1 MTTPEASA
9 AAVRTP
15 LPEGETE
22 AASGFT
28 ARALMLA
35 ALFIF
40 GTNLAV
46 SKIELVTGRYVASGI
61 PPIPAVTILA
71 LLVALTPL
79 VKRLLPRLALR
90 RREILIIYCMMMIAV
105 PFAATYGIRPFLPRL
120 TVLQYFATPEN
131 SFAEYARHLPPW
143 FAPTE
148 QQDIVDMYEGT
159 ESEATPWGVWVRPLG
174 LWTLFFL
181 ALFVT
186 ALSMI
191 TIMHRHW
198 SQGERLPFPLVQLPM
213 EMVESSAGRGALA
226 GFFTNPVTWVGIL
239 LALLYNA
246 LNVGNAINPAIP
258 PIEQNRNL
266 SQFFTERPWTA
277 LNPLML
283 ATYPMFIGFGYLVS
297 QEVCL
302 SIVVF
307 TAAAKLLAMLG
318 AALGH
323 EQPGFPFFQEQSAG
337 GYVAFGL
344 IMLWLG
350 RGHLREVFGA
360 ALRPQAVAPRGHS
373 AALGRNAEVD
383 DSGEPLPYRW
393 AALGLIAGT
402 VFFLG
407 WCSLAGMSWTI
418 ALPFWII
425 VLLFGLTYARVRA
438 EAGIPHDFVY
448 PYRLPQYLILN
459 AIGSRGVLDAGGAQ
473 TMLIFSTLSFLSR
486 FHPVQIMTAYQT
498 DAFEVARRSGISRR
512 AMAGGLLIFFV
523 IGLLFAYWGHFSTFY
538 AIGVNALEGRTM
550 SSWRTQDTVGAYGQM
565 VSMIEHPTAPDWTKT
580 GWAMGGALVTLG
592 LVVLRATFL
601 RFPLHPLGYFVA
613 LAYGPSTH
621 LWFPFLLVWVFK
633 GLVLKVGG
641 IGTYRRLIPA
651 FIGLSLGHFVFGGVG
666 WPVISLFYDPAVSS
680 RYYTVF

>member
-1 MTTPEASA
+1 MLAEQQS
-9 AAVRTP
+9 
-15 LPEGETE
+15 E
-22 AASGFT
+22 SGSGLT
-28 ARALMLA
+28 ARALLLA
-35 ALFIF
+35 WLLIF
-40 GTNLAV
+40 LTNLAI

-61 PPIPAVTILA
+61 PPIPAVTTLA
-71 LLVALTPL
+71 LLVAITPL
-79 VKRLLPRLALR
+79 VQRLLPRLALR
-90 RREILIIYCMMMIAV
+90 RREILIVYCIMMIAV
-105 PFAATYGIRPFLPRL
+105 PFAATYGIRPFVPRL
-120 TVLQYFATPEN
+120 TVLSYFATPEN
-131 SFAEYARHLPPW
+131 SFGEYAQYLPSW

-148 QQDIVDMYEGT
+148 PQDIVDMYEGT
-159 ESEATPWGVWVRPLG
+159 ETEHTPWVVWVRPLG
-174 LWTLFFL
+174 LWTLLFV

-186 ALSMI
+186 SLSMI
-191 TIMHRHW
+191 TIIHRHW

-213 EMVESSAGRGALA
+213 QMVESSAGRGALA
-226 GFFTNPVTWVGIL
+226 GFFTNPITWVGIL

-302 SIVVF
+302 SIWVF
-307 TAAAKLLAMLG
+307 TFAAKLLAVLG

-337 GYVAFGL
+337 GYVGFGL
-344 IMLWLG
+344 IMLWLA

-360 ALRPQAVAPRGHS
+360 AFG
-373 AALGRNAEVD
+373 GRADID
-383 DSGEPLPYRW
+383 DRDEPMPYRW

-402 VFFLG
+402 VFFLS
-407 WCSLAGMSWTI
+407 WCGLAGMSWTI

-448 PYRLPQYLILN
+448 PYRLPQYLIIN
-459 AIGSRGVLDAGGAQ
+459 AIGSRGVLSVGGVP
-473 TMLIFSTLSFLSR
+473 TMVVFTTMSFLSR

-498 DAFEVARRSGISRR
+498 DVLEVARRSGINRR
-512 AMAGGLLIFFV
+512 RIAAGLLAFFV
-523 IGLLFAYWGHFSTFY
+523 IGLLMAYWGHFSTFY

-550 SSWRTQDTVGAYGQM
+550 ASWRTQDTVGAYSQM
-565 VSMIEHPTAPDWTKT
+565 VSEIEHPTAPDWTQT
-580 GWAMGGALVTLG
+580 AWAMGGALVTLG
-592 LVVLRATFL
+592 LVMLRATFL

-621 LWFPFLLVWVFK
+621 LWFPFLFVWLFK
-633 GLVLKVGG
+633 GVVLKVGG
-641 IGTYRRLIPA
+641 IGTYRRLIPG
-651 FIGLSLGHFVFGGVG
+651 FIGLSLGHFVFGGLG
-666 WPVISLFYDPAVSS
+666 WPIISLFYDPAVSS